1 MGRDTGPKC
10 RQCRREGEKLFI
22 KGERCYSRSCPINRR
37 NNPPGERSR
46 RRRPRRSQYYIHL
59 REKQKVRRMYRVR
72 ERQFR
77 RYVEAAKRRKGVTGE
92 ALLTLLERR
101 LDNTLYRGGFA
112 SSRDQARQLIVH
124 GHFELNGRS
133 TDRPSILLREG
144 DTISVKEGR
153 RSKVQAVLE
162 ANADREI
169 PTWLER
175 SADAMKLQLLAQ
187 PRPDEVVHN
196 VATNLIVEYY
206 SR

>member
-1 MGRDTGPKC
+1 
-10 RQCRREGEKLFI
+10 
-22 KGERCYSRSCPINRR
+22 
-37 NNPPGERSR
+37 
-46 RRRPRRSQYYIHL
+46 
-59 REKQKVRRMYRVR
+59 MYRVR
-72 ERQFR
+72 EQQFR

-101 LDNTLYRGGFA
+101 MDNTLYRGGFA

-124 GHFELNGRS
+124 GHVELNGRP
-133 TDRPSILLREG
+133 TNKPSVLLREG
-144 DTISVKEGR
+144 DTISIKEGR
-153 RSKVQAVLE
+153 RSKVQAILE

-175 SADAMKLQLLAQ
+175 SADAMKLQMMTL
-187 PRPDEVVHN
+187 PRPEEVVHN